1 MKLARYHAGGIVRI
15 EEAPE
20 PERPEGGLLIQTE
33 ACGLCSGE
41 LVQWYLDRK
50 APHVLGHEV
59 CGRVLESDD
68 PRFPVGSRVFPHH
81 HAPDPG
87 SALAQRGAAVHDP
100 VWRRTKLI
108 LGGMAER
115 FAVPAENL
123 ADTILVDD
131 MRPREAALIEPLA
144 CVMKSLRRLRL
155 RGDERVAVIGQG
167 VMGLMF
173 SLMLPGSLAYDLSQ
187 SRLDWAQ
194 RLGID
199 ARHPDHAEPAEVVIV
214 CPGTAPALEQA
225 LRIAEPDP
233 RILLFAPL
241 PPGEPFSID
250 LDYWYMQDLS
260 LICSYSCGPEDTRA
274 AADSLRQGRFRAED
288 VVSEF
293 ITLEELPGAY
303 ARMKQGE
310 ILKAMVEFS

>member
-1 MKLARYHAGGIVRI
+1 MKLARYHAGGTVRI

-20 PERPEGGLLIQTE
+20 PALPPGGLLVQTE

-59 CGRVLESDD
+59 CGRVLQSNDA
-68 PRFPVGSRVFPHH
+68 RFPVGSRIFPHH
-81 HAPDPG
+81 HAPDPH
-87 SALAQRGAAVHDP
+87 SALARRGASVHDP
-100 VWRRTKLI
+100 VWRRTRLDP
-108 LGGMAER
+108 GGMAER
-115 FAVPAENL
+115 FAVAAENL
-123 ADTILVDD
+123 ADTLIVDD

-155 RGDERVAVIGQG
+155 RGDESVAVIGQG

-173 SLMLPGSLAYDLSQ
+173 SLLLPGCRAYDLSPA
-187 SRLDWAQ
+187 RIAWAQ
-194 RLGID
+194 GLGIN
-199 ARHPDHAEPAEVVIV
+199 AAHPDQAEPAEVVIV
-214 CPGTAPALEQA
+214 CPGAASALELA

-241 PPGEPFSID
+241 PPGQPFPLD
-250 LDYWYMQDLS
+250 LDHGYMQDLS
-260 LICSYSCGPEDTRA
+260 LICSYSCGPEDTLA
-274 AADSLRQGRFRAED
+274 AAEALRRGCFRAED

-293 ITLEELPGAY
+293 IPLDGLPEAY
-303 ARMKQGE
+303 QRMKAGE
-310 ILKAMVEFS
+310 ILKAMVEF